1 MKFEGILDDMWKN
14 EKETAPI
21 MASPKR
27 QKPQRNPVSVG
38 YKRMKPKHKYPLLY
52 KNSWNEKT
60 ELIDLGNHTVID
72 KKELQRA
79 FNELIENGN
88 VTIPNCEIPANQKLA
103 DHLIA
108 FTKNLKVIEPWTV
121 DLKGVNKNGK

>member
-1 MKFEGILDDMWKN
+1 MTALPQNWYAIVHLENMTYKVLIKSFDIRSGIDRCNSMKFEGIFDDMWKN

-27 QKPQRNPVSVG
+27 QKPQRNPISVG

-60 ELIDLGNHTVID
+60 E
-72 KKELQRA
+72 
-79 FNELIENGN
+79 
-88 VTIPNCEIPANQKLA
+88 
-103 DHLIA
+103 
-108 FTKNLKVIEPWTV
+108 
-121 DLKGVNKNGK
+121 